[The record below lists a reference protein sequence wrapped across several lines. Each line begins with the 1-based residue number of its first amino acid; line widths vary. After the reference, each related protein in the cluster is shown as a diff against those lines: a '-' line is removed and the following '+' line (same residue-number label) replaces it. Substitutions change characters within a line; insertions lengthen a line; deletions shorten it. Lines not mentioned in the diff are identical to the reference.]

1 MGMHDTQKHKEGK
14 EPFLKRLEIIFN
26 AVPITIVLVDTNARP
41 LFINRLG
48 IELLGL
54 NEIGIKDIHTVA
66 LKIFMQDGTPFTPED
81 MPVSRSLHNGE
92 IVRYNEVLIENMHGA
107 QIPVFFLSFPIRDS
121 AGEITS
127 AFIVMENMTERKQA
141 IEIFNFQKRLLSN
154 VTDAIAAYDKYRE
167 IIYWNETAQKIYG
180 WSEQEVLGRPAD
192 EMFCIGR
199 MESLR
204 HKAIKIALLKRSCS
218 GEISIYHKSGRLIH
232 TEVHTKVF
240 TDEDG
245 AFNGAV
251 AVFRDITRRKR
262 HETMLGRQKNLLQ
275 MVNAIYEKA
284 LYCDTMEELA
294 LAALKIIESATKSD
308 ISIAGEIGDD
318 GLFHIVAVS
327 QSGRESCGRHD
338 KPLHDKTC
346 DTGIRKLFDAVIR
359 SGQTLVTN
367 DIGTASKE
375 ICPGHPKITSFLGT
389 PFIQNSKVT
398 GIVAVANRE
407 GGYRQEEE
415 EMLEALTPSVMEVL
429 LRKRAEEALKKS
441 DERLKFLLKLSD
453 SIRPLTDPAAI
464 EYTASRLIANHLKA
478 KAVFI
483 KCCEPE
489 KLSETGSFSRQNGET
504 SHEEN
509 IHDTYPTVVRMLCSG
524 KPLIVRDYNNNE
536 LLPAEECKRVLEH
549 GIVSSISFPLFEK
562 ETLTACLCVYAS
574 TPRNWTPLEVSL
586 AKETAERTWAAVQRA
601 FTEERLRKREEQLR
615 ALVTASSEVLF
626 RMSPDCSVMTQLH
639 GQGFYGSIEKPDK
652 TWLEEYIMPEDRQQ
666 IIEMI
671 EDAKR
676 NKSIVELEHRIN
688 TSNGEIGW
696 AYTRAVPLLDKAGN
710 IIEWIGST
718 TDVTGRKKAYEQ
730 LQKNKMRNELLASIT
745 SRLLLSEN
753 PCQII
758 YDLCTMA
765 MQHIDCDVFFNYI
778 VDKKR
783 GCLHLNAVT
792 GIPEEDVGKFEW
804 LEFGAAV
811 CGCVAQEG
819 ERIVAECITEKTD
832 VRTVDIAKL
841 GIMAYACHPLKADN
855 SVIGTLAFGSRLKKT
870 FADYDLAFMSTIADY
885 IAIALGRLFTNDRL
899 KESERQAYE
908 LVEKLKEEDKNK
920 NEFLSILSHELRN
933 PLATIIAGISFLDS
947 VKDKK
952 QEKQAKEII
961 KRQSEQLCRLVDDLL
976 DITRI
981 TQNKIRLKKSRIDLN
996 KLAALAAEDM
1006 RVQFE
1011 RKGIQLETDI
1021 PPGRFYLE
1029 ADPVRISQMIGNLLN
1044 NALKF
1049 TESGGR
1055 VIIKVYKDKRHAVIS
1070 VKDSGIGIN
1079 KEMLDKIFQPFVQ
1092 ADESLERSGG
1102 GLGMGLGI
1110 AKGICELHGGT
1121 ISAMSGGLGKGST
1134 FEVRLPAAARGK
1146 QTEGAVPANITS
1158 RHLRVLLIED
1168 NRDFAELLGSMFRQ
1182 IGHEADIAKNGPE
1195 GIGKA
1200 KAIRPDIIF
1209 CDIGLPDMNGYEVA
1223 RLLKEDAET
1232 KGIYLVALTGY
1243 AGQQD
1248 IEHAVS
1254 SGFDKHIAKPVSIET
1269 IQKVLNQLS

>member
-1 MGMHDTQKHKEGK
+1 MQYPQKHNEEK
-14 EPFLKRLEIIFN
+14 EPFLKRHETIFN
-26 AVPITIVLVDTNARP
+26 AVPITIVLVDTNMHP
-41 LFINRLG
+41 LFINKRG
-48 IELLGL
+48 VELFGL
-54 NEIGIKDIHTVA
+54 NEIGIEDIHAVA
-66 LKIFMQDGTPFTPED
+66 LKILMQDGTPFAPED

-92 IVRYNEVLIENMHGA
+92 IVRHNEVLIENMHGA
-107 QIPVFFLSFPIRDS
+107 QIPVFFLSTPIRDS

-127 AFIVMENMTERKQA
+127 AFIVMENMTERKQT

-154 VTDAIAAYDKYRE
+154 VTDAIAAYDKDKK

-180 WSEQEVLGRPAD
+180 WSGQEILGRPAD
-192 EMFCIGR
+192 EMFCIGKA
-199 MESLR
+199 ESLR
-204 HKAIKIALLKRSCS
+204 HNAVKDALLERSCS
-218 GEISIYHKSGRLIH
+218 GEISICHKNGRLIH

-240 TDEDG
+240 TGEDG

-251 AVFRDITRRKR
+251 AVFRDITQRKR
-262 HETMLGRQKNLLQ
+262 HEKILGRQKNLLQ

-284 LYCDTMEELA
+284 FYCDTMEELA
-294 LAALKIIESATKSD
+294 LAVLRIIESATKSD
-308 ISIAGEIGDD
+308 ISIVGEVGYD

-327 QSGRESCGRHD
+327 QRGTESRSRRD
-338 KPLHDKTC
+338 KHLHDTAC
-346 DTGIRKLFDAVIR
+346 ENGIRGLFEAVIR
-359 SGQTLVTN
+359 SGQTLAIN
-367 DIGTASKE
+367 DIKTSGKE
-375 ICPGHPKITSFLGT
+375 RLPDHPEITSFLGA
-389 PFIQNSKVT
+389 PFMQNGKVT

-464 EYTASRLIANHLKA
+464 EYTASGLIAKHLSA
-478 KAVFI
+478 KAAFI
-483 KCCEPE
+483 KCREPE
-489 KLSETGSFSRQNGET
+489 KLGET
-504 SHEEN
+504 SFFGGQINEPSCEHY
-509 IHDTYPTVVRMLCSG
+509 IYDIYPTALKLLGSG
-524 KPLIVRDYNNNE
+524 EPLIVQDYNNNR
-536 LLPAEECKRVLEH
+536 LLPAGECKRALEH
-549 GIVSSISFPLFEK
+549 GIVSSVSFPLFEK
-562 ETLTACLCVYAS
+562 GSLIACLCVFDS
-574 TPRNWTPLEVSL
+574 TPRDWTPLEVSL
-586 AKETAERTWAAVQRA
+586 VKETAERTWAAVQRA

-615 ALVTASSEVLF
+615 ALVTASSEELF
-626 RMSPDCSVMTQLH
+626 RMSPDCSAITQLH
-639 GQGFYGSIEKPDK
+639 GQGSIEKLNN
-652 TWLEEYIMPEDRQQ
+652 TWLEKYIPPEDRQQ
-666 IIEMI
+666 IVKII

-688 TSNGEIGW
+688 ASNGEIGW

-765 MQHIDCDVFFNYI
+765 MKHIDCDVFFNYI
-778 VDKKR
+778 VDKER

-804 LEFGAAV
+804 LDFGAAV

-819 ERIVAECITEKTD
+819 ERIVAECITEKPD

-841 GIMAYACHPLKADN
+841 GITAYACHPLKADN

-870 FADYDLAFMSTIADY
+870 FTDYDLAFMSTVADY

-899 KESERQAYE
+899 KKSERQAYE
-908 LVEKLKEEDKNK
+908 LVEQLKEEDKNK

-933 PLATIIAGISFLDS
+933 PLATITAGISFLDA
-947 VKDKK
+947 VKNKK
-952 QEKQAKEII
+952 QERQAKEII
-961 KRQSEQLCRLVDDLL
+961 KRQSEQLCKLVDDLL

-1006 RVQFE
+1006 RMQFE
-1011 RKGIQLETDI
+1011 RKGIRLETDI
-1021 PPGRFYLE
+1021 PSGRFYLE
-1029 ADPVRISQMIGNLLN
+1029 ADPVRISQTIGNLLN

-1049 TESGGR
+1049 TESGGH
-1055 VIIKVYKDKRHAVIS
+1055 VIIKVYKDKKHAVIS

-1079 KEMLDKIFQPFVQ
+1079 EEMLDRIFQPFVQ

-1121 ISAMSGGLGKGST
+1121 ISAKSDGLGKGST
-1134 FEVRLPAAARGK
+1134 FEIRLPAAAQGK
-1146 QTEGAVPANITS
+1146 QTEGAVPNNNSS
-1158 RHLRVLLIED
+1158 RRLRVLLIED

-1248 IEHAVS
+1248 IEHAAS